1 MPANMIALLVMGLI
15 FDFINGIHDSSN
27 IVATMISSHALSPRW
42 SLTVIALAE
51 FAGPLIF
58 GVAVAKTV
66 GGGIVLPDYV
76 TMNALLAAV
85 GSAIL
90 WGLFTWYLGIP
101 SSASHAVIGGLIG
114 AVVMSNGW
122 HAVYLNGIIKV
133 LIILFTSP
141 LIGLIV
147 GYLVTKLV
155 ILASWKATPRVNEV
169 FKKGQVA
176 TSVALALSYGAND
189 AQKTMGILTL
199 GLLTSGVIQSFNV
212 PFWVVLSCASMIAF
226 GTMVGGWR
234 LIRTLGA
241 KFFKIRPMDGF
252 STQLASTA
260 VILGASFFGG
270 LVSTTQV
277 VSTAIMGVGS
287 AERMNK
293 VRWGVAKDIVVA
305 WVLTIPA
312 TAVIGAGLLWLILRV
327 L

>member
-155 ILASWKATPRVNEV
+155 ILASWKTTPRVNEV

>member
-66 GGGIVLPDYV
+66 GGGIVLPNYV

>member
-114 AVVMSNGW
+114 AVIMSNGW

-241 KFFKIRPMDGF
+241 KFFKIRPIDGF